1 MAAGATP
8 LLRYPE
14 PLTSSSSAFD
24 APVHPVKPVKQLI
37 ASKPSDASVL
47 PILLPAP
54 TLRPLAFRTFTK
66 KHDLTLTSSALQNFA
81 TFIGKHC
88 GSGWREEGLAENVLD
103 VAAKTWKKNGGSVIV
118 PGDNEELATLLQALA
133 KCMVGGRVVDQR
145 SLTRQS
151 SLTFGEGPQGNPTT
165 SEQYAPDEGQSSR
178 ETTTNSVKE
187 NGYGPHKDEP
197 RVWLKV
203 ISAFEQPRLFYNAAK
218 KHFEIMNTRPSLI
231 PDPSHKTQIFR
242 NRYHLI
248 HQRLLRNDAFQ
259 ASIIAASHSRQM
271 QDLSS
276 ARLISQ
282 KAYKITQI
290 SNLLGRNG
298 SSHVLLGMLTMS
310 PTSTLTLSDL
320 TGSIVVDIQYARPVP
335 EDGVWFTPG
344 MIVLVEGMYEE
355 QASVVGSGLGEDRGI
370 GGSIGGR
377 FLAFSVGGPPS
388 ERRDAT
394 LGLVDTG
401 RDGFVNS
408 AGGFG
413 WVDFLGVG
421 SERSAGPEMRKLEQ
435 QLLFQYKTSNA
446 ESKSSI
452 IIMGEVNLDSEKNLQ
467 ALRKVLSLYAAEPAE
482 RVPTAFVLMGN
493 FVQHAVLAGG
503 GSGGS
508 IDYKEYFDSLAAV
521 LSEFPSILQIA
532 TFIFVPGDNDPWAS
546 AFSAGAATIL
556 PRRGLP
562 EVLTTRVKRAF
573 ALANAET
580 EKSSGKKAL
589 GEAIWST
596 NPSRLALFGPVQ
608 EIVLFR
614 DNISGRL
621 RRNALRF
628 ANLEP
633 ETEANQTVKSSRASE
648 GEEATEKKRVEGD
661 LVQEIAEATMPGS
674 KAKASAV
681 TGTTFDSRMA
691 RKLVKTVL
699 DQGHLSPFPLS
710 MRPVLWDYGSSLNL
724 YPLPTAIVL
733 MDPESPSFAITYEG
747 CHAMNPGCLVSQGKR
762 GSAQWIEF
770 DVQTKRGKLRE
781 ARF

>member
-1 MAAGATP
+1 MAAGATSLPQCPDP
-8 LLRYPE
+8 LP
-14 PLTSSSSAFD
+14 SSSAFD
-24 APVHPVKPVKQLI
+24 APVHPIKQLI
-37 ASKPSDASVL
+37 VSKPSDASVL

-88 GSGWREEGLAENVLD
+88 GSGWREEGLAESVLD

-118 PGDNEELATLLQALA
+118 PGDSEELAALLQNLA
-133 KCMVGGRVVDQR
+133 KCMIGGRIVDQR

-151 SLTFGEGPQGNPTT
+151 SLTFGEGPQGNTVT
-165 SEQYAPDEGQSSR
+165 SEHHAPDEGQSSR
-178 ETTTNSVKE
+178 GTMTENVEE
-187 NGYGPHKDEP
+187 NGYGLHKNEP

-218 KHFEIMNTRPSLI
+218 KHFETINTRPSLL
-231 PDPSHKTQIFR
+231 PDPSHKTQMFR

-259 ASIIAASHSRQM
+259 ASSVLTSHSRQM
-271 QDLSS
+271 QDLL
-276 ARLISQ
+276 AAKTLSQ

-310 PTSTLTLSDL
+310 PTGTLTLSDL

-344 MIVLVEGMYEE
+344 MIVLVEGIYEE
-355 QASVVGSGLGEDRGI
+355 QASTVGSGLGEDRGI
-370 GGSIGGR
+370 GGSIGGK

-394 LGLVDTG
+394 LGLIDTE
-401 RDGFVNS
+401 RDGLVNS
-408 AGGFG
+408 SGGFG

-435 QLLFQYKTSNA
+435 QLLYHHKTSTA
-446 ESKSSI
+446 ESKNKI

-467 ALRKVLSLYAAEPAE
+467 ALKKVLSLYAAEPAE
-482 RVPTAFVLMGN
+482 RVPTAFVLLGN

-508 IDYKEYFDSLAAV
+508 IDYKEYFDSLAAI
-521 LSEFPSILQIA
+521 LSEFPTILQMA

-573 ALANAET
+573 ALANAEA
-580 EKSSGKKAL
+580 EKSSGKKGL

-614 DNISGRL
+614 DNISSRL
-621 RRNALRF
+621 RRNTLRF

-633 ETEANQTVKSSRASE
+633 EAEPNQTVRSSPVPE
-648 GEEATEKKRVEGD
+648 GEKVTEGKRVEGD
-661 LVQEIAEATMPGS
+661 FVQEIAEPIVPVS

-681 TGTTFDSRMA
+681 TGTTFDSRIA
-691 RKLVKTVL
+691 RKVIKTVL

-710 MRPVLWDYGSSLNL
+710 IRPVLWDYGSSLNL

-747 CHAMNPGCLVSQGKR
+747 CHAMNPGCLVPQAKR

-770 DVQTKRGKLRE
+770 DVQTKRGKIRE
-781 ARF
+781 TRF